1 MTKEE
6 IKYEINR
13 ILDQLPDQSLESLLN
28 FLKEFEAKRNQDLS
42 DNLQRILSDDH
53 ELLERLAQ

>member
-1 MTKEE
+1 MSKEE

-13 ILDQLPDQSLESLLN
+13 ILDQLPDQSLESLLT
-28 FLKEFEAKRNQDLS
+28 FLKELEAKRNQDLS